1 MRYADKRPPAGEIRS
16 ILSIKGSEKT
26 MSTDLFIVGG
36 DGDLALRKL
45 YPSLYYLEINDCMPD
60 SMRIIGTARTAQ
72 SQEEYHAKIKHWLKE
87 NIETELY
94 SEAKWLSFS
103 KKIYFAQGD
112 ATNHD
117 DLKRIEKDFFDEN
130 NVLVTYLAIPPKIF
144 GMVCMALHDCGLI
157 KEDSRLI
164 VEKPLGDSRES
175 FLAINDEL
183 SKVFTEKQLFRIDH
197 YLGKESVQNLLAL
210 RFANEFFE
218 PLWNNKYIE
227 SIQITVTETVG
238 VGNRWAFYDQT
249 GATRDMV
256 QNHLLQVLCL
266 MAMEPP
272 AALDAESVR
281 TEKLKVLKSLKT
293 ITESDVFD
301 RTVRGQ
307 YLRGTIGDKEVP
319 GYLEE
324 ESDKYEV
331 DANSHTETYV
341 AIQCEI
347 ENWRWS
353 GVPIYL
359 RTGKRLN
366 KKHSEIVIYFK
377 QSHHN
382 IFSVGNSERCRNKLI
397 IQLQPDSGI
406 RMQVNSKVQGLD
418 AGIPLQDGFLKL
430 DLDDQKGPMKH
441 DAYSRLFFDVFRND
455 QTLFVSAAEVEA
467 AWLWVDQIF
476 SAWKA
481 IGQRCEGYAAGSD
494 GPERADRLVNACGEN
509 WYDGEY
515 CPIGLR

>member
-1 MRYADKRPPAGEIRS
+1 
-16 ILSIKGSEKT
+16 
-26 MSTDLFIVGG
+26 MSTDLLIVGG

-45 YPSLYYLEINDCMPD
+45 YPSLYYLEINDCMPEG
-60 SMRIIGTARTAQ
+60 MRIIGTARTGQTRDAFQ
-72 SQEEYHAKIKHWLKE
+72 AKIKTWLKKSVAP
-87 NIETELY
+87 ELY
-94 SEAKWLSFS
+94 SESKWESFVS
-103 KKIYFAQGD
+103 KIYFAQGD
-112 ATNHD
+112 ATKAE
-117 DLKRIEKDFFDEN
+117 DLKRIDSEVFSADN
-130 NVLVTYLAIPPKIF
+130 SLVIYLAIPPQIF
-144 GMVCMALHDCGLI
+144 GPVCQALDASGLV
-157 KEDSRLI
+157 EDSTRVV

-175 FLAINDEL
+175 FLAINREL
-183 SKVFTEKQLFRIDH
+183 ARVFSEKQLYRIDH

-210 RFANEFFE
+210 RFANDFFE
-218 PLWNNKYIE
+218 PLWNNKYVE

-249 GATRDMV
+249 GATRDMI

-272 AALDAESVR
+272 STLSADAVR
-281 TEKLKVLKSLKT
+281 AEKLKVLQCLKP
-293 ITESDVFD
+293 ITEVDVQA

-307 YLRGTIGDKEVP
+307 YLAGTVDGEQVP

-324 ESDKYEV
+324 ESDKYEI
-331 DANSHTETYV
+331 DPDSTTETYA
-341 AIQCEI
+341 AIVGEI

-366 KKHSEIVIYFK
+366 KKHSEIVVYFK

-382 IFSVGNSERCRNKLI
+382 VFKGQDNKRCRNKLI
-397 IQLQPDSGI
+397 IQLQPDSG
-406 RMQVNSKVQGLD
+406 VSLHLNSKVQGLD
-418 AGIPLQDGFLKL
+418 AGIPLQNGFLNL
-430 DLDDQKGPMKH
+430 DLDKHEEPMKH

-467 AWLWVDQIF
+467 AWAWVDQIF
-476 SAWKA
+476 DAWKNT
-481 IGQRCEGYAAGSD
+481 GQQCEGYAAGTR
-494 GPERADRLVNACGEN
+494 GPSRADNLINAGGES

-515 CPIGLR
+515 CPVEFS

>member
-1 MRYADKRPPAGEIRS
+1 
-16 ILSIKGSEKT
+16 
-26 MSTDLFIVGG
+26 MSTDLLIVGG

-60 SMRIIGTARTAQ
+60 DMRIIGSARTGQTREAF
-72 SQEEYHAKIKHWLKE
+72 HAKIKAGLIRGVDKK
-87 NIETELY
+87 LF
-94 SEAKWLSFS
+94 SEEKWQRFADR
-103 KKIYFAQGD
+103 IYFGQGD
-112 ATNHD
+112 ATKPD
-117 DLKRIEKDFFDEN
+117 QLKKIGEELFREDAVQVI
-130 NVLVTYLAIPPKIF
+130 YLSIPPQIF
-144 GMVCMALHDCGLI
+144 GKVCRSLDTCGLV
-157 KEDSRLI
+157 KESTRLV

-175 FLAINDEL
+175 FLAINAEL
-183 SKVFTEKQLFRIDH
+183 ARVFTEKQLFRIDH

-210 RFANEFFE
+210 RFANDFFE

-227 SIQITVTETVG
+227 SVQITVTETVG

-272 AALDAESVR
+272 AALDADSVR
-281 TEKLKVLKSLKT
+281 SEKLKVLKSLKPFT
-293 ITESDVFD
+293 KEDVFD
-301 RTVRGQ
+301 KTVRGQ
-307 YLRGTIGDKEVP
+307 YVRGTENGEEVP

-324 ESDKYEV
+324 ESDKYEI
-331 DANSHTETYV
+331 DPNSQTETYV
-341 AIQCEI
+341 ALQSEIQ
-347 ENWRWS
+347 NWRWS

-359 RTGKRLN
+359 RTGKRLK
-366 KKHSEIVIYFK
+366 KKHSEIVVYFK

-382 IFSVGNSERCRNKLI
+382 IFCQDKQPREANRLV

-406 RMQVNSKVQGLD
+406 SMNVNSKVQGLD
-418 AGIPLQDGFLKL
+418 AGIPLQNGFLNL
-430 DLDDQKGPMKH
+430 DLDDHSEPMKH

-467 AWLWVDQIF
+467 AWLWIDQLF
-476 SAWKA
+476 SAWEER
-481 IGQRCEGYAAGSD
+481 GQTCEDYTSGSE
-494 GPERADRLVNACGEN
+494 GPERADKLVNACGQS

-515 CPIGLR
+515 CPLNL